1 MNTIESMVSLNFD
14 DWQALDGCPNST
26 CGQTCV
32 GPSSAIDP
40 SSVAISS
47 DSSGLDALGQWR

>member
-1 MNTIESMVSLNFD
+1 MNSLENLQSSNVI
-14 DWQALDGCPNST
+14 DWQALDGCPTNT

-40 SSVAISS
+40 GSIDTGYGMSSI
-47 DSSGLDALGQWR
+47 DPLGEWR